1 MNTAGTSGNRG
12 ILWSVKQ
19 QKFEDIFPY
28 ATNLADLSGNKT
40 IPFYQAVSTTNRFPV
55 FSPAAKIKGYG
66 HFIDAGA
73 IDNSGLLGCLDLHN
87 YLIRDEKVL
96 GDKQIAYIEI
106 INSKS
111 LYVAHLVTEFKEKHD
126 IPHIDANE
134 TETDNLVA
142 DLKTGL
148 NLDKIPNYLS
158 HYLKNWEANSDGNI
172 KYFKIMMPHKVTLGD
187 IEGYFNGTILDPTIV
202 NDLEWFLA
210 QKNKEIL
217 DITEKPDKTF
227 FEPWQFYEPTLSR
240 HLSRSSLNYFDA
252 ILEHPYL
259 KKQFAEI
266 EQIINTKKI
275 TDENLTLQI
284 E

>member
-1 MNTAGTSGNRG
+1 
-12 ILWSVKQ
+12 
-19 QKFEDIFPY
+19 
-28 ATNLADLSGNKT
+28 
-40 IPFYQAVSTTNRFPV
+40 
-55 FSPAAKIKGYG
+55 
-66 HFIDAGA
+66 
-73 IDNSGLLGCLDLHN
+73 
-87 YLIRDEKVL
+87 
-96 GDKQIAYIEI
+96 
-106 INSKS
+106 
-111 LYVAHLVTEFKEKHD
+111 
-126 IPHIDANE
+126 
-134 TETDNLVA
+134 
-142 DLKTGL
+142 
-148 NLDKIPNYLS
+148 
-158 HYLKNWEANSDGNI
+158 
-172 KYFKIMMPHKVTLGD
+172 MMPHKVTLGD